1 MLGLYLSLID
11 NKQEQLQFEA
21 LYRTYRKQMFLLANS
36 FLHNYYDAEEAV
48 SNAFLG
54 IAHNMKKIS
63 RIEDERDLR
72 NYVLKA
78 ARHAAL
84 RVMADRDQQG
94 KWLHPDFP
102 ENLSDEGFLDA
113 VCEHAEYDRVLAA
126 INQLDPRYRE
136 VLYDHFVLEFTIPE
150 VAQLLGQ
157 KVSVVKQQLVR
168 GKKLLLDALSKSQH
182 DADNSYRTRTIVPV
196 PNKRNRHTEK

>member
-1 MLGLYLSLID
+1 MLGFYLSLID
-11 NKQEQLQFEA
+11 SAQEQQKFEM
-21 LYRTYRKQMFLLANS
+21 LYQTYRKQMLLLANS
-36 FLHNYYDAEEAV
+36 FLHNYHDAEEAV

-54 IAHNMKKIS
+54 IARNMKKIS
-63 RIEDERDLR
+63 RIENERDLR

-84 RVMADRDQQG
+84 RVMADREHQE
-94 KWLHPDFP
+94 KWLHSDLP

-136 VLYDHFVLEFTIPE
+136 VLYEHFVLEFTIPE
-150 VAQLLGQ
+150 VAQMLGQ

-168 GKKLLLDALSKSQH
+168 GKKLLLDALSKNQH
-182 DADNSYRTRTIVPV
+182 DMY
-196 PNKRNRHTEK
+196 NRGR

>member
-11 NKQEQLQFEA
+11 NRQEKLQFEN
-21 LYRTYRKQMFLLANS
+21 LYRTYRKQMLLLANS

-48 SNAFLG
+48 SNALLG
-54 IAHNMKKIS
+54 IARNMKKIS
-63 RIEDERDLR
+63 QIEDERDLR

-78 ARHAAL
+78 TRNAAL
-84 RVMADRDQQG
+84 RVMSDREHHER
-94 KWLHPDFP
+94 WIHPDPP
-102 ENLSDEGFLDA
+102 EDMSDDGFLDA

-126 INQLDPRYRE
+126 INQLDPRYKE

-168 GKKLLLDALSKSQH
+168 GKKLLLNALSKNQP
-182 DADNSYRTRTIVPV
+182 DCPDRMQTILPS
-196 PNKRNRHTEK
+196 RNQENEGPKK

>member
-11 NKQEQLQFEA
+11 NRQEKLQFEK
-21 LYRTYRKQMFLLANS
+21 LYRTYRKQMILLANS

-48 SNAFLG
+48 SNALLG
-54 IAHNMKKIS
+54 IARNMKKIS
-63 RIEDERDLR
+63 QIEDECDLR

-78 ARHAAL
+78 TRNAAL
-84 RVMADRDQQG
+84 RVMSDREHHE
-94 KWLHPDFP
+94 KWIHPDPP
-102 ENLSDEGFLDA
+102 EDMSDDGFLDA

-126 INQLDPRYRE
+126 INQLDPRYKE

-168 GKKLLLDALSKSQH
+168 GKKLLLNALSKNQSDCPDRMQ
-182 DADNSYRTRTIVPV
+182 TILPS
-196 PNKRNRHTEK
+196 RNQENEGPKK